1 MFMFI
6 PLKVGV
12 CNVDGWTCLQIH
24 TIRYRFVLCGIV
36 LYPWL
41 EAGLMISD

>member
-1 MFMFI
+1 MSMDVLADTYDTI
-6 PLKVGV
+6 RY
-12 CNVDGWTCLQIH
+12 D